1 MSVSYRD
8 LGKPDELMEDRA
20 IDLQKVKGRTV
31 FSFFAL
37 SGGVRNFPGQESSP
51 RPAVTKS

>member
-31 FSFFAL
+31 FLFLASLAACEI
-37 SGGVRNFPGQESSP
+37 SRARNQ
-51 RPAVTKS
+51 AHVQQ